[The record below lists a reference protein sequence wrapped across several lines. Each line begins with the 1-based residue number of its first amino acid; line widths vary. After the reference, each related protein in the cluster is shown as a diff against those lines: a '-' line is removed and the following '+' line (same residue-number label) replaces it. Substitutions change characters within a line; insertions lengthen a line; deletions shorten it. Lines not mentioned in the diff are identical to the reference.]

1 MLINVGYGN
10 IVNMDKVVSIV
21 RTEAAPIKRMIQ
33 VAKDSNMAIDAT
45 CGRKTKCILIMDS
58 GHIVLSALLPDT
70 IENRV
75 NENQNREGSRANGVK
90 KHFIAIISGF
100 SGAGKGT
107 VVNRLLEKESYAVS
121 ISATTRKPRTGEVD
135 GQNYF
140 FRTKDEFEKMIANEQ
155 LIEYAEYVGNYYG
168 HLRIMFLRSLMRAL
182 M

>member
-33 VAKDSNMAIDAT
+33 VAKDRNMAIDAT

-75 NENQNREGSRANGVK
+75 NENQNRE
-90 KHFIAIISGF
+90 
-100 SGAGKGT
+100 
-107 VVNRLLEKESYAVS
+107 
-121 ISATTRKPRTGEVD
+121 
-135 GQNYF
+135 
-140 FRTKDEFEKMIANEQ
+140 EQ
-155 LIEYAEYVGNYYG
+155 
-168 HLRIMFLRSLMRAL
+168 SQ
-182 M
+182 

>member
-10 IVNMDKVVSIV
+10 IVNMDKVVSII

-75 NENQNREGSRANGVK
+75 NENQNRE
-90 KHFIAIISGF
+90 
-100 SGAGKGT
+100 
-107 VVNRLLEKESYAVS
+107 
-121 ISATTRKPRTGEVD
+121 
-135 GQNYF
+135 
-140 FRTKDEFEKMIANEQ
+140 EQ
-155 LIEYAEYVGNYYG
+155 
-168 HLRIMFLRSLMRAL
+168 SQ
-182 M
+182 

>member
-75 NENQNREGSRANGVK
+75 NENQYRE
-90 KHFIAIISGF
+90 
-100 SGAGKGT
+100 
-107 VVNRLLEKESYAVS
+107 
-121 ISATTRKPRTGEVD
+121 
-135 GQNYF
+135 
-140 FRTKDEFEKMIANEQ
+140 EQ
-155 LIEYAEYVGNYYG
+155 
-168 HLRIMFLRSLMRAL
+168 SQ
-182 M
+182 

>member
-33 VAKDSNMAIDAT
+33 VAKDSNMAIDVT

-75 NENQNREGSRANGVK
+75 NENQNRE
-90 KHFIAIISGF
+90 
-100 SGAGKGT
+100 
-107 VVNRLLEKESYAVS
+107 
-121 ISATTRKPRTGEVD
+121 
-135 GQNYF
+135 
-140 FRTKDEFEKMIANEQ
+140 EQ
-155 LIEYAEYVGNYYG
+155 
-168 HLRIMFLRSLMRAL
+168 SQ
-182 M
+182 

>member
-1 MLINVGYGN
+1 MLINIGYGN

-75 NENQNREGSRANGVK
+75 NENQNRE
-90 KHFIAIISGF
+90 
-100 SGAGKGT
+100 
-107 VVNRLLEKESYAVS
+107 
-121 ISATTRKPRTGEVD
+121 
-135 GQNYF
+135 
-140 FRTKDEFEKMIANEQ
+140 EQ
-155 LIEYAEYVGNYYG
+155 
-168 HLRIMFLRSLMRAL
+168 SQ
-182 M
+182 

>member
-10 IVNMDKVVSIV
+10 IVNMDKVV

-75 NENQNREGSRANGVK
+75 NENQNRE
-90 KHFIAIISGF
+90 
-100 SGAGKGT
+100 
-107 VVNRLLEKESYAVS
+107 
-121 ISATTRKPRTGEVD
+121 
-135 GQNYF
+135 
-140 FRTKDEFEKMIANEQ
+140 EQ
-155 LIEYAEYVGNYYG
+155 
-168 HLRIMFLRSLMRAL
+168 SQ
-182 M
+182 